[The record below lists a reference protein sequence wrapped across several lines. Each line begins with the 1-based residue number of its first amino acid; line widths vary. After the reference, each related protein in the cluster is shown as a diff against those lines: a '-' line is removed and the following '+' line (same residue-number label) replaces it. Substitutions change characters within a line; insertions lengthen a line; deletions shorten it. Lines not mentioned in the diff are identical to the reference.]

1 MNNEPIEI
9 VDSFSFMS
17 KTNEIWDS
25 HNANDIE
32 KIHLE
37 YIKSVLSVSKNTNTA
52 MVYFETG
59 RLPMRTLKLLRI
71 FNFWFKLFQSKN
83 CILKSR
89 HVMLYDECEH
99 TISLSKNPVRNIKSK
114 LFEIWLGQVCCV
126 KAYVY
131 FKLFSTYEQGITDN
145 FI

>member
-9 VDSFSFMS
+9 VDSFSLMS
-17 KTNEIWDS
+17 KTSEIWDS

-71 FNFWFKLFQSKN
+71 FNF
-83 CILKSR
+83 
-89 HVMLYDECEH
+89 
-99 TISLSKNPVRNIKSK
+99 
-114 LFEIWLGQVCCV
+114 
-126 KAYVY
+126 
-131 FKLFSTYEQGITDN
+131 
-145 FI
+145 